1 MLNYKRVMQMPRQAR
16 IKSKSGIYHV
26 MLRGINQQQIF
37 EEKEDY
43 EKYIQI
49 LKDCK
54 AISEFTLYAYCL
66 MGNHIHLLI
75 KPEKEPLEQIFKRI
89 SVRFIYW
96 YNIKYQRTGHLFQ
109 DRFKSEPVED
119 DVYFST
125 VLRYIHQNP
134 VKAGICKKPEDY
146 KYSSYREY
154 IEVAD
159 VVDTEFAFE
168 IMDREEF
175 IRFSQEANADKC
187 MDIDS
192 RAVIRVTD
200 EQAQRIIYKIS
211 KCKNVT
217 DFQNL
222 SNEEKSK
229 YIKKIH
235 SKGVSIRQLSRLT
248 GISKSLI
255 EKCIK

>member
-1 MLNYKRVMQMPRQAR
+1 M
-16 IKSKSGIYHV
+16 
-26 MLRGINQQQIF
+26 
-37 EEKEDY
+37 
-43 EKYIQI
+43 
-49 LKDCK
+49 
-54 AISEFTLYAYCL
+54 
-66 MGNHIHLLI
+66 
-75 KPEKEPLEQIFKRI
+75 
-89 SVRFIYW
+89 
-96 YNIKYQRTGHLFQ
+96 
-109 DRFKSEPVED
+109 
-119 DVYFST
+119 
-125 VLRYIHQNP
+125 
-134 VKAGICKKPEDY
+134 
-146 KYSSYREY
+146 
-154 IEVAD
+154 
-159 VVDTEFAFE
+159 VDTEFAFE

-187 MDIDS
+187 MDIDL

-235 SKGVSIRQLSRLT
+235 SFGVSIRQLSRLT

-255 EKCIK
+255 EKWTKE

>member
-1 MLNYKRVMQMPRQAR
+1 M
-16 IKSKSGIYHV
+16 
-26 MLRGINQQQIF
+26 
-37 EEKEDY
+37 
-43 EKYIQI
+43 
-49 LKDCK
+49 
-54 AISEFTLYAYCL
+54 
-66 MGNHIHLLI
+66 LI

-89 SVRFIYW
+89 GGRFIYW
-96 YNIKYQRTGHLFQ
+96 YNSKYQRTGHLFQ
-109 DRFKSEPVED
+109 DRFKSELLED

-146 KYSSYREY
+146 EYSSYMEY

-229 YIKKIH
+229 YIFCSFH
-235 SKGVSIRQLSRLT
+235 SVNCYMLRSGVSECRYILKIQRKNGVSENEKQICCRMRCRYGGWVLFELS
-248 GISKSLI
+248 
-255 EKCIK
+255 